1 MISGWVLLLVSL
13 VYVGGLFAVA
23 HYGDR
28 RPLYP
33 NRAWLRPLVYSLAI
47 AVYCSSWTFYGAV
60 GSASGSSLSYLPI
73 YVGPILLFLFGHRL
87 FRRLTLAAKQHN
99 ITSIADFIASR
110 FGRSHRLA
118 AFVTVIAVIATIPYL
133 ALQFK
138 AVAMSID
145 TLSGRGTAN
154 SPVLGDSALY
164 ICVLLALFAM
174 LFGTRRIDATEH
186 HHGLMLAIAT
196 ESVIKLVAFVAIGI
210 YALSIGGFS
219 AAIEPPLQALRNEG
233 LPSGFIT
240 QTLLAYVAIFCLP
253 RQFQVGVVECED
265 PNDVTVARRLFPA
278 YLLIVCA
285 LVLPIVA
292 VSAVQGYAAD
302 IPPDT
307 YLLWLPLAHGHTILA
322 TFAYIGGFSAAT
334 GMVIVE
340 CVALS
345 TMISN
350 DIVIPAMLRLHVF
363 GLDKRPDLSSVMLK
377 TRRLAIVFLIGMAY
391 LYYRAITK
399 NANLASIGLLSFV
412 ALAQFAPAIVS
423 SLYWR
428 GASRVGVASGLMAG
442 FVIWLYTLL
451 FPSLAD
457 AGFIGGEWVR
467 TGLFG
472 IGWLKPH
479 ALFQLQGWDVITHG
493 AFWSL
498 LANVGCLIFLSLR
511 FRPTGRRPPARRE
524 LPRSVFRAHRIGRR
538 MARPHSRR
546 RSAHAGRTHPR
557 RSQRRSRLRRI
568 RRDEYIDGNHRRSRD
583 AAVHRTPARRC
594 DRRGIRAP
602 HADQR
607 VARHRPRFL
616 RSGDAARRNLAGTAL
631 QPRTHH
637 RHVREHESG
646 HQRRRCELVH
656 RRVESPLS
664 GFVRLSRKA
673 SSTSAG
679 PSTI

>member
-457 AGFIGGEWVR
+457 AGFIGGELGAHRPVR
-467 TGLFG
+467 HRVAETARAVPVAGLG
-472 IGWLKPH
+472 RDH
-479 ALFQLQGWDVITHG
+479 ARRILVAARQCRLSYF
-493 AFWSL
+493 SL
-498 LANVGCLIFLSLR
+498 VAVSPN
-511 FRPTGRRPPARRE
+511 RRRSPARRE
-524 LPRSVFRAHRIGRR
+524 LSRSVFRTHRIGRR

-568 RRDEYIDGNHRRSRD
+568 CRDEYMRREPSPIARCCNSPN
-583 AAVHRTPARRC
+583 ACLPVRSARR
-594 DRRGIRAP
+594 RR
-602 HADQR
+602 
-607 VARHRPRFL
+607 
-616 RSGDAARRNLAGTAL
+616 AA
-631 QPRTHH
+631 
-637 RHVREHESG
+637 
-646 HQRRRCELVH
+646 C
-656 RRVESPLS
+656 
-664 GFVRLSRKA
+664 
-673 SSTSAG
+673 
-679 PSTI
+679 